1 MKKEV
6 LIIIVLAFEKKK
18 NPVINQNTQKVK
30 PMFLLRIKN
39 YTNTFTNI
47 LIEVQ
52 KT

>member
-6 LIIIVLAFEKKK
+6 LIIIVLAFEKK